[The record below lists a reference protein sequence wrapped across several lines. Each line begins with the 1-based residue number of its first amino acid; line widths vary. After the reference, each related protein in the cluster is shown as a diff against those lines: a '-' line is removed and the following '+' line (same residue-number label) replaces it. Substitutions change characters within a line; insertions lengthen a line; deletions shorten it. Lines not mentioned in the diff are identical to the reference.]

1 MPHWQPPYGI
11 DCQNACRETGRMAG
25 PFDLDPFL
33 QRMAALDRA
42 DIVAATIAEIDKYDR
57 MQRSA
62 KGAMRAATREHRLR
76 LAAFLAFIRNP
87 AGVEADDPAWES
99 YRVVAEALQKRVLEA
114 GGG

>member
-76 LAAFLAFIRNP
+76 LAAFLANAIRREWRP
-87 AGVEADDPAWES
+87 MTEGK
-99 YRVVAEALQKRVLEA
+99 YRCRRGAPK
-114 GGG
+114 GG